1 MNLLFFYMCGTVS
14 ILTTLRILSHPNP
27 MYAVLYL
34 LCLILSIAGVFFS
47 IGAYLAGILEVIIYA
62 GAIMVLFIF
71 ILMTLNID
79 NSIEY
84 KTFMNSS
91 WGIVGII
98 LLLLIFSIIISLSIP
113 NKIPDFCI
121 LNGYVINAKQVG
133 MLLFG
138 PYLLLI
144 EFVSLLML
152 AGLIVA
158 FHIGCNKVR

>member
-1 MNLLFFYMCGTVS
+1 MNVLFFYICGTVS

-71 ILMTLNID
+71 ILITLNIN
-79 NSIEY
+79 NSKEY
-84 KTFMNSS
+84 KKFSNLSL
-91 WGIVGII
+91 GIGGIMF
-98 LLLLIFSIIISLSIP
+98 LLIIFSIIILLSIH
-113 NKIPDFCI
+113 KIPEFFI
-121 LNGYVINAKQVG
+121 INGYVPNAKQVG
-133 MLLFG
+133 ILLFG

-158 FHIGCNKVR
+158 FHIASKAR

>member
-1 MNLLFFYMCGTVS
+1 MNLFFFYVCGALS
-14 ILTTLRILSHPNP
+14 ILTTLRILTHPNP

-34 LCLILSIAGVFFS
+34 LSLILSIAGVFFS
-47 IGAYLAGILEVIIYA
+47 IGAYLAGTLEVIIYA
-62 GAIMVLFIF
+62 GAIMVLFVF

-84 KTFMNSS
+84 KKVVNSS
-91 WGIVGII
+91 FWII
-98 LLLLIFSIIISLSIP
+98 IFLLFFSIIMIFSMHRIP
-113 NKIPDFCI
+113 EFYLVD
-121 LNGYVINAKQVG
+121 GYTFDATKQLG
-133 MLLFG
+133 ILLFG

-158 FHIGCNKVR
+158 FHIGSKDR